1 MRLGIAAYDPAY
13 PVWSF
18 DSQKNL
24 GALKV
29 LGSIASCCM
38 GYADSASL
46 RSVEARCE
54 LSLGIVIPTK
64 NVSTMSQAEL
74 LRQIKSVLLPLLSA
88 ESLQTVRIKASI
100 D

>member
-18 DSQKNL
+18 DSQKKNR
-24 GALKV
+24 GIKV
-29 LGSIASCCM
+29 LGSKSSCCS

-46 RSVEARCE
+46 RSVVAHCE
-54 LSLGIVIPTK
+54 HVLIIVIPIR

-88 ESLQTVRIKASI
+88 EPLQAVRIGASI
-100 D
+100 E